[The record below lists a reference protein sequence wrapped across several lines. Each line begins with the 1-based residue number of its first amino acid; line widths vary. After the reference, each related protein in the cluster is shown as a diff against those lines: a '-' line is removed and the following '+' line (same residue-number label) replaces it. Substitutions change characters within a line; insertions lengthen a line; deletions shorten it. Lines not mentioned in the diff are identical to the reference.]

1 MTEPYYKSPTR
12 ALYHF
17 PNGYGA
23 SVVVQEGGLFSM
35 AVTRPGGKT
44 DDKAFWLDY
53 NTPFGPPK
61 DGVANEEIDKHLAEI
76 EAFAPP
82 TTVESLTTEKKP

>member
-12 ALYHF
+12 SLYRF

-23 SVVVQEGGLFSM
+23 SVIVQEGGLFGM
-35 AVTRPGGKT
+35 AVTRPSDKP
-44 DDKAFWLDY
+44 DDKSFWLDY
-53 NTPFGPPK
+53 NTPFGSPK

-76 EAFAPP
+76 EAFEPVA
-82 TTVESLTTEKKP
+82 TSGEQLKP